1 MNKKAVSNK
10 LISKIMITFLLLT
23 MFMGAG
29 YILITYYFTNKFFE
43 ETSQK
48 LNAEVASHV
57 IDEKFQNASPFLN
70 DGSVNKEL
78 FGDLMHDMMAVNRGI
93 EVYLVSNTGE
103 ILYSVVLDHE
113 RKDKAPTKIDV
124 TPLNDFI
131 KSNGEKYILGDDPRN
146 PETKKIFSADKFS
159 VDGKEGY
166 IYIILASQKF
176 EEATQSLL
184 GSYFLRL
191 GFGASL
197 ATLIFASLI
206 GIIAIWYITKN
217 LREITNTVR
226 RFKEGDLSAR
236 VDNAPNKDLSI
247 LSETFNSMA
256 DTIVANID
264 ELKSVEKLRR
274 ELIANVSHDL
284 RTPLAITKGYIETLQ
299 IKKDDLS
306 ENEIDKYLNIVHN
319 SIEKL
324 SRLIDQLFEYSKL
337 EARQIV
343 PEKEPFALE
352 DLVQDVFENYAQLAD
367 QKEIQLELKSDKNL
381 PLVFADIG
389 LVERVLQNLIDNALK
404 FTPKSGTIT
413 IDIKAS
419 YKSVSVSV
427 RDTGKGIPESEIGE
441 IFERYK
447 QAKVEPK
454 KTKEGAGLG
463 LAIAKKIVELHDS
476 AIQVV
481 SKPNLGTTFRFQ
493 LPLVSS

>member
-1 MNKKAVSNK
+1 MNNKALSNK
-10 LISKIMITFLLLT
+10 LISKIMITFLLLIIL
-23 MFMGAG
+23 MGTG

-48 LNAEVASHV
+48 LNAEVATHV
-57 IDEKFQNASPFLN
+57 IDEKFQNASPFLK

-93 EVYLVSNTGE
+93 EVYLVSTSGE

-113 RKDKAPTKIDV
+113 RSDKPPAEIDV
-124 TPLNDFI
+124 QPLDDFI
-131 KSNGEKYILGDDPRN
+131 ESNGSKYVLGDDPRN
-146 PETKKIFSADKFS
+146 PETKKIFSADKFAI
-159 VDGKEGY
+159 DGREGY
-166 IYIILASQKF
+166 VYVILASQKF

-197 ATLIFASLI
+197 VTLIFAGLI
-206 GIIAIWYITKN
+206 GIIAIWFITKN
-217 LREITNTVR
+217 LREITETVR

-236 VDNAPNKDLSI
+236 VQNASEKDLSI
-247 LSETFNSMA
+247 LSETFNDMA
-256 DTIVANID
+256 DTIVTNID

-284 RTPLAITKGYIETLQ
+284 RTPLAITRGYIETLQ
-299 IKKDDLS
+299 IKKGDLS
-306 ENEIDKYLNIVHN
+306 ESETDKYLGIVHN

-337 EARQIV
+337 EAKQIV
-343 PEKEPFALE
+343 PQKEPFAIR
-352 DLVQDVFENYAQLAD
+352 DLVQDVFENYQQLAQ
-367 QKEIQLELKSDKNL
+367 QKEIKLELKCDTNL
-381 PLVFADIG
+381 PLVFADVG

-404 FTPKSGTIT
+404 FTPHSGTIT
-413 IDIKAS
+413 IEMKAS
-419 YKSVSVSV
+419 DKNVSVSV
-427 RDTGKGIPESEIGE
+427 KDTGYGIPESEIGE

-447 QAKVEPK
+447 QAKAEPK

-476 AIQVV
+476 AIQVI

-493 LPLVSS
+493 LPMVSS